1 MAAER
6 TAAVTISFK
15 PKQLEELRELA
26 EAENRS
32 LSRQIQHLIGVG
44 MAAEYDEPAAAE

>member
-6 TAAVTISFK
+6 TAGVTVMFK
-15 PKQLEELRELA
+15 PEQLEELRELA

-32 LSRQIQHLIGVG
+32 LSRQIQHLVARG
-44 MAAEYDEPAAAE
+44 MEVEYETEAAGS